1 MKSDVSA
8 EEVFRQLADSLALND
23 SPDFFPNLTGRL
35 TELLGVEHALVAE
48 VFPEQGVARTLAVWS
63 RGRALDNF
71 TYELAGS
78 PCETVIEAR
87 ACFYPSGVCARFPDD
102 VLLRTMKIEG
112 YFGFPMVSQD
122 GTSVGLIALLSDQ
135 PMALPGVA
143 EEVLRISAA
152 QAGAELGR
160 RRAEESLLE
169 SERRLHT
176 LMNHLPGMAYR
187 CHNDADWTMEFVSQ
201 GVREL
206 TGYPPEALIDSQR
219 LSFAQLI
226 HPSDRARVDAEV
238 QACLAKGKPY
248 RTIYRLINAQGETR
262 WVWEQGQGV
271 FSPDCEEILLEGFI
285 SDITEQHE
293 SERVQEA
300 VVQTAMAITSRLGS
314 DFFQQLVLHLARAL
328 EADVGFI
335 STLQGDDLLETQ
347 ARVVAGLPVENVQYK
362 LSESPCKEVLARGE
376 CVGRY
381 EPPVAIPDP
390 RGGEPLMAH
399 SYVGRRL
406 DNAKGEP
413 IGTLMVV
420 YSHPMPDLN
429 LATSVLRILA
439 VGAAGELE
447 RQTNDRRI
455 YQLAYVDGTTA
466 LPNRIHFMER
476 LTNELARSEQF
487 GESVGLIFL
496 DLKRFKEINDVL
508 GHDTGDQLLAAVAR
522 RLEQACYIDE
532 FLARL
537 SGDEFSLLVPNLGE
551 GGLPSV
557 IERCRQS
564 LARPVYA
571 AGREFLLDV
580 NIGAACY
587 PTDAMTAADLFQCA
601 SVAMHEAK
609 RGANNACIYDVSIA
623 EGLNRRRAL
632 AERFARAL
640 AEDELSLHY
649 QPLVD
654 LATGALVGAE
664 VLCRWHD
671 DHWGWV
677 NPAEFVPLAEER
689 GLINDLGQW
698 VLRTASRQWV
708 AWRNEERPFPGR
720 LSVNISALQFTDL
733 ALADEL
739 TALAAPVAP
748 EAIGLELTE
757 SGFMRDPELAVK
769 ITERLRQAGF
779 GLSIDDFGTGY
790 SSLSYLRRFAADT
803 LKIDMSFVSD
813 MLENQ
818 SDYTIVTTIV
828 AMAHSLGMMTVAEGV
843 ETRAQA
849 EALAQLGCDRAQGFL
864 YDRPLDSQRFA
875 ERWLAPAKSSGSVH
889 RPDRCQ

>member
-23 SPDFFPNLTGRL
+23 SPDFFLNLSQRL
-35 TELLGVEHALVAE
+35 TELLGVDHALVAE
-48 VFPEQGVARTLAVWS
+48 VCPDLSQARTLAVWS
-63 RGRALDNF
+63 HGQAVENF
-71 TYELAGS
+71 TYDLVGS
-78 PCETVIEAR
+78 PCETVIETS
-87 ACFYPSGVCARFPDD
+87 ACFYPAGVCTRFPEDE
-102 VLLRTMKIEG
+102 LLRKMGVEG
-112 YFGFPMVSQD
+112 YFGFPMIARD
-122 GTSVGLIALLSDQ
+122 GRALGLIALMSDQ
-135 PMALPGVA
+135 PLVLPGVA
-143 EEVLRISAA
+143 EEVLRIAAA
-152 QAGAELGR
+152 QTGAELGR

-187 CHNDADWTMEFVSQ
+187 CRNDADWTMEFVSQ
-201 GVREL
+201 GAREL
-206 TGYPPEALIDSQR
+206 TGYPPEALIESKQIA
-219 LSFAQLI
+219 FAQLV
-226 HPSDRARVDAEV
+226 HPADRARVDAEV
-238 QACLAKGKPY
+238 QACVTAGKPY
-248 RTIYRLINAQGETR
+248 RVIYRLINAQGDVR

-271 FSPDCEEILLEGFI
+271 LSPDRGEVLLEGFI

-300 VVQTAMAITSRLGS
+300 VVQTATAITSRLGA
-314 DFFQQLVLHLARAL
+314 DFFQQLVLHLTRAL
-328 EADVGFI
+328 DADIGFVA
-335 STLQGDDLLETQ
+335 TLQGQDRMETL
-347 ARVVAGLPVENVQYK
+347 ARVVAGQPVENVQYHLEGSHCAEV
-362 LSESPCKEVLARGE
+362 LSEGE
-376 CVGRY
+376 GVGCF
-381 EPPVAIPDP
+381 EPPIPIP
-390 RGGEPLMAH
+390 HPGGDEPLMAR

-406 DNAKGEP
+406 DSAKGEP
-413 IGTLMVV
+413 IGTLMVI
-420 YSHPMPDLN
+420 YSHSAPDLN

-439 VGAAGELE
+439 AGAAGELE

-476 LTNELARSEQF
+476 LGSALLHAEQA
-487 GESVGLIFL
+487 GEPLGLVFL

-522 RLEQACYIDE
+522 RLEQVCRVDE

-537 SGDEFSLLVPNLGE
+537 SGDEFALLIPNLGVD
-551 GGLPSV
+551 GLPAV
-557 IERCRQS
+557 IDRCHQS

-571 AGREFLLDV
+571 AGREFSLDV

-587 PTDAMTAADLFQCA
+587 PVDAMTAADLFQCA

-609 RGANNACIYDVSIA
+609 RSGGNACIFDVSIA
-623 EGLNRRRAL
+623 EALNRRRAL

-640 AEDELSLHY
+640 VEDRLSLHY
-649 QPLVD
+649 QPQVD
-654 LATGALVGAE
+654 LVTGALVGAE
-664 VLCRWHD
+664 VLCRWKD

-677 NPAEFVPLAEER
+677 NPAEFIPLAEER
-689 GLINDLGQW
+689 GLINDLGRW
-698 VLRTASRQWV
+698 VLRSASRQWV
-708 AWRNEERPFPGR
+708 AWQKRGLRFPGR

-733 ALADEL
+733 ALADEIRG
-739 TALAAPVAP
+739 LAAPVP
-748 EAIGLELTE
+748 PDAIGLELTE
-757 SGFMRDPELAVK
+757 SGFMRDPELAVE

-813 MLENQ
+813 MLDNQ

-843 ETRAQA
+843 ETQAQA
-849 EALAQLGCDRAQGFL
+849 EALTRLGCDRAQGFL

-875 ERWLAPAKSSGSVH
+875 ERWLMQAE
-889 RPDRCQ
+889 

>member
-1 MKSDVSA
+1 VKSDVSA

-23 SPDFFPNLTGRL
+23 SPDFFLNLCQRL
-35 TELLGVEHALVAE
+35 TELLGVDHALIAE
-48 VFPEQGVARTLAVWS
+48 VFPELAQARTLAVWS
-63 RGRALDNF
+63 RGQPVDNF
-71 TYELAGS
+71 SYPLAGS
-78 PCETVIEAR
+78 PCETVVGSS
-87 ACFYPSGVCARFPDD
+87 ACLYPASVGSHFPDD
-102 VLLRTMKIEG
+102 EMLQTMRVEG
-112 YFGFPMVSQD
+112 YFGFPMTSQD
-122 GTSVGLIALLSDQ
+122 GSAMGLIALLSDA
-135 PMALPGVA
+135 PMVLPGVA
-143 EEVLRISAA
+143 EEVLRIAAA

-187 CHNDADWTMEFVSQ
+187 CRNDADWTMEFVSQ
-201 GVREL
+201 GARVL
-206 TGYPPEALIDSQR
+206 TGYPPEALIESQQIA
-219 LSFAQLI
+219 FVQLI
-226 HPSDRARVDAEV
+226 HQADRVRVNEEV
-238 QACLAKGKPY
+238 QACVTAGRPY
-248 RTIYRLINAQGETR
+248 RVVYRLINAHGEVR

-271 FSPDCEEILLEGFI
+271 FSPDRSEVLLEGFI

-300 VVQTAMAITSRLGS
+300 VVQTATAITSRLGA
-314 DFFQQLVLHLARAL
+314 DFFQQLVLHLTRAL
-328 EADVGFI
+328 DADVGFVA
-335 STLQGDDLLETQ
+335 TLQGDDEMETL
-347 ARVVAGLPVENVQYK
+347 ARVVAGQPVENVHYRLEGSHCAEV
-362 LSESPCKEVLARGE
+362 LSKGESVGAFDPPIRIPHPRGGQPVLAR
-376 CVGRY
+376 
-381 EPPVAIPDP
+381 
-390 RGGEPLMAH
+390 

-406 DNAKGEP
+406 DSANGEP
-413 IGTLMVV
+413 IGSLMVI
-420 YSHPMPDLN
+420 YSHSTPDLN

-476 LTNELARSEQF
+476 LGSALQHAEQS
-487 GESVGLIFL
+487 GESLSLVFL

-522 RLEQACYIDE
+522 RLEQACRVDE

-537 SGDEFSLLVPNLGE
+537 SGDEFALLVPNLGAD
-551 GGLPSV
+551 GLPAV
-557 IERCRQS
+557 IERCHQC

-571 AGREFLLDV
+571 AGREFSLDV

-587 PTDAMTAADLFQCA
+587 PVDAMTAADLFQCA

-609 RGANNACIYDVSIA
+609 RSGGDACIFDVSIA
-623 EGLNRRRAL
+623 EALNRRRAL

-640 AEDELSLHY
+640 VENRLTLHY
-649 QPLVD
+649 QPQVD
-654 LATGALVGAE
+654 LVTGALVGAE
-664 VLCRWHD
+664 VLCRWKD
-671 DHWGWV
+671 EHWGWV
-677 NPAEFVPLAEER
+677 NPSEFIPLAEER
-689 GLINDLGQW
+689 GLIQELGHW
-698 VLRTASRQWV
+698 VLSSASRQWA
-708 AWRNEERPFPGR
+708 AWHSQGLRFPGR

-733 ALADEL
+733 SLAEEIK
-739 TALAAPVAP
+739 AMAAPVPP

-757 SGFMRDPELAVK
+757 SGFMRDPELAVE

-779 GLSIDDFGTGY
+779 ALSIDDFGTGY

-803 LKIDMSFVSD
+803 LKIDMSFVCD

-849 EALAQLGCDRAQGFL
+849 DALTRLGCDRAQGFL

-875 ERWLAPAKSSGSVH
+875 ARWLTPE
-889 RPDRCQ
+889 

>member
-1 MKSDVSA
+1 MKAGVSA

-23 SPDFFPNLTGRL
+23 SPDFFSSLTARL

-48 VFPEQGVARTLAVWS
+48 VFPDPGFARTLAVCS
-63 RGRALDNF
+63 RGQAVENF

-78 PCETVIEAR
+78 PCETVIGSG
-87 ACFYPSGVCARFPDD
+87 ACFYPSSVSAHFPRDA
-102 VLLRTMKIEG
+102 LLREMAVEG
-112 YFGFPMVSQD
+112 YFGFPMVAQD
-122 GTSVGLIALLSDQ
+122 GTPLGLIALLSSE

-143 EEVLRISAA
+143 EEVLRIAAA

-187 CHNDADWTMEFVSQ
+187 CRNDADWTMEFVSQ
-201 GVREL
+201 GATAL
-206 TGYPPEALIDSQR
+206 TGYSPDALIGNKR
-219 LSFAQLI
+219 IAFARLI
-226 HPSDRARVDAEV
+226 HPADRARVDADV
-238 QACLAKGKPY
+238 QACLATGKPY
-248 RTIYRLINAQGETR
+248 RVIYRLLNAQGETR

-271 FSPDCEEILLEGFI
+271 FSPDRDETLLEGFI

-300 VVQTAMAITSRLGS
+300 VVQTATAITSRLGA
-314 DFFQQLVLHLARAL
+314 DFFQQLVLHLTRAL
-328 EADVGFI
+328 EADVGLI
-335 STLQGDDLLETQ
+335 STLQGNDLMETQ
-347 ARVVAGLPVENVQYK
+347 ARVVAGLPVENVQYS
-362 LSESPCKEVLARGE
+362 LSESHCSEVLAKGE
-376 CVGRY
+376 CVGRFD
-381 EPPVAIPDP
+381 PPEAIPDP
-390 RGGEPLMAH
+390 RGGAPLMAH

-406 DNAKGEP
+406 DNAKGEA

-420 YSHPMPDLN
+420 YSHPMPDLS

-439 VGAAGELE
+439 AGAAAELE

-476 LTNELARSEQF
+476 LASELERSERA
-487 GESVGLIFL
+487 GESLGLIFL

-508 GHDTGDQLLAAVAR
+508 GHETGDQLLSAVAR
-522 RLEQACYIDE
+522 RLEQACLIDE

-537 SGDEFSLLVPNLGE
+537 SGDEFSLLVPSLGAND
-551 GGLPSV
+551 LPAI
-557 IERCRQS
+557 IERCRRS
-564 LARPVYA
+564 LTRPVYA
-571 AGREFLLDV
+571 AGREFSLDV

-587 PTDAMTAADLFQCA
+587 PSDAMTAADLFQCA

-609 RGANNACIYDVSIA
+609 RTGESACIFDVAIA

-640 AEDELSLHY
+640 AEEQLSLHY
-649 QPLVD
+649 QPQVD
-654 LATGALVGAE
+654 LVTGALVGAE

-671 DHWGWV
+671 EHWGWV
-677 NPAEFVPLAEER
+677 NPAEFIPLAEER
-689 GLINDLGQW
+689 GLISTLGQW
-698 VLRTASRQWV
+698 VLRAASRQWL
-708 AWRNEERPFPGR
+708 AWREAGLRFPGR

-733 ALADEL
+733 ALADDITEQ
-739 TALAAPVAP
+739 AAPVAP
-748 EAIGLELTE
+748 GVIGLELTE

-790 SSLSYLRRFAADT
+790 SSLSYLRRFEADT
-803 LKIDMSFVSD
+803 LKIDMSFVRD

-849 EALAQLGCDRAQGFL
+849 EALSQLGCDRAQGFL

-875 ERWLAPAKSSGSVH
+875 ERWLSAAG
-889 RPDRCQ
+889 